1 MSKKDRTRTLPDG
14 TVQHDFIE
22 HGSDEHMEYLGLRK
36 ATKDDKVQ
44 FKGYAFAYAPYGV
57 EWDEDRELR
66 LLKSKVSGF
75 LTKPPEIQS
84 EDRQAEHYAPPMWS
98 PREPDES
105 PVTGII

>member
-1 MSKKDRTRTLPDG
+1 MSKKNRTRTLPDG

-22 HGSDEHMEYLGLRK
+22 HGSDEHMAYLGLRK
-36 ATKDDKVQ
+36 ATKGDKVQ

-66 LLKSKVSGF
+66 LLRSKVSGL

-84 EDRQAEHYAPPMWS
+84 ENRDAPGYAPPMWL
-98 PREPDES
+98 PHEPGDE
-105 PVTGII
+105 VRGII